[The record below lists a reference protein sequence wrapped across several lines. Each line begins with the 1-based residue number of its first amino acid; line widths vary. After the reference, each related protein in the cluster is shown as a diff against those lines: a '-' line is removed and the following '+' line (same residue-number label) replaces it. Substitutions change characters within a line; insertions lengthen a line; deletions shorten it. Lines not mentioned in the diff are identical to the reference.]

1 MRKIK
6 VKNPER
12 LVTAILTAISV
23 ILLVG
28 GFLCPPMGI
37 IDGSILAASGILFA
51 FAALWV
57 AAYTINVKGGTASV
71 KAGQTE
77 VSISTDDDEDE

>member
-1 MRKIK
+1 MKIK

-12 LVTAILTAISV
+12 LVTAILTIISV
-23 ILLVG
+23 CLLVG
-28 GFLCPPMGI
+28 SFFCPPMGV
-37 IDGSILAASGILFA
+37 IDGSVLAASGIMFA

-71 KAGQTE
+71 KTGQTE
-77 VSISTDDDEDE
+77 VSITTDDDDKE

>member
-1 MRKIK
+1 MKIK

-12 LVTAILTAISV
+12 LVTAILTAIS
-23 ILLVG
+23 IGLLVG
-28 GFLCPPMGI
+28 GFFCPPMGV
-37 IDGSILAASGILFA
+37 IDGSVLAAAGIMFA
-51 FAALWV
+51 FSALWV

-77 VSISTDDDEDE
+77 VSISTDDDTE